1 MEDTLQLD
9 FNNKDLNAYS
19 ITIYQKNIDK
29 TAFDDS
35 KLPTDIHL
43 IEYKVNNE
51 LYCDSV
57 RAYKKVDIFDV
68 YWDALSKLE
77 DSTFKVI
84 SITNGYGRIK
94 PKLFSGQ
101 PQE

>member
-9 FNNKDLNAYS
+9 FNKKDLNAYS

-43 IEYKVNNE
+43 IEYKVGNE
-51 LYCDSV
+51 LYCDSE
-57 RAYKKVDIFDV
+57 RDYKNLR
-68 YWDALSKLE
+68 YH
-77 DSTFKVI
+77 
-84 SITNGYGRIK
+84 
-94 PKLFSGQ
+94 
-101 PQE
+101 